1 MAKTLTEEKLVKLLA
16 ILVTLTIC
24 TTRISMAAGQI
35 FQGLALLMGIL
46 LFFRQGRQLHME
58 GESKKY
64 YLAALAFFASTLVSA
79 IGAVNPGA
87 VVKEFFNMWIWR
99 SVIFVLIAAFI
110 RRRDYLVNMLATY
123 LAVMGLEGIAAAGE
137 AIFIGGRG
145 WGFGPRT
152 TNSLA
157 LCGMMCLVFPTACII
172 LYDKGFEQK
181 LKKAASF
188 CTGGILAG
196 QLGAQSRAA
205 WLTAVIS
212 APMAFAPYAKKS
224 LKYMT
229 VVLSI
234 AALVVGMF
242 AVRPHYLKRL
252 MSSSNMTTDWS
263 NTHRLWLWESCI
275 NMFKDHPVNG
285 IGLGNFQMFYRDKGY
300 WMHNGKGELTPA
312 ELRQKAAT
320 AQQGLKKPASTQPKT
335 AAQKQAPVK
344 KAAPVQKL
352 PVKQNAVQQK
362 DTAQNNTVKKQATA
376 GPKAPGQQNIAQ
388 KSNTVQKQATAKQPP
403 AKQKTGQQKPA
414 QQKPIAQKPVAK
426 PNVPQKRVFVAGH
439 AHNSYFQLLAET
451 GVIGFAG
458 LVLFVLYYLGNSLR
472 NWFREKQPYDLMF
485 FTSFLSFFVLFAQVE
500 HIVDNSA
507 AVRMMW
513 FLLAIL
519 LQMKALKQ
527 NGN

>member
-1 MAKTLTEEKLVKLLA
+1 MPTTLTEEKLVKLLA

-24 TTRISMAAGQI
+24 TTRISMAVGQI
-35 FQGLALLMGIL
+35 FQGLALLTGIL

-58 GESKKY
+58 KESKNY
-64 YLAALAFFASTLVSA
+64 YLAALVFFASTLVSA

-110 RRRDYLVNMLATY
+110 RRRDYLVNMLAAY
-123 LAVMGLEGIAAAGE
+123 LAVMGLEGLAAAGE

-172 LYDKGFEQK
+172 LYDKGFEAK
-181 LKKAASF
+181 LKKAAAF
-188 CTGGILAG
+188 CTAGILGG

-205 WLTAVIS
+205 WLTCIAS
-212 APMAFAPYAKKS
+212 APVAFAPYAKKS
-224 LKYMT
+224 LKYLT

-234 AALVVGMF
+234 VALIIGVF
-242 AVRPHYLKRL
+242 AVRPHYMKRL

-263 NTHRLWLWESCI
+263 NTHRLWLWESCV

-300 WMHNGKGELTPA
+300 WMHNGKGEPTPA
-312 ELRQKAAT
+312 ELRQKAAA
-320 AQQGLKKPASTQPKT
+320 AQKNLKKPAS
-335 AAQKQAPVK
+335 A
-344 KAAPVQKL
+344 
-352 PVKQNAVQQK
+352 KQNAV
-362 DTAQNNTVKKQATA
+362 
-376 GPKAPGQQNIAQ
+376 
-388 KSNTVQKQATAKQPP
+388 
-403 AKQKTGQQKPA
+403 QKPA
-414 QQKPIAQKPVAK
+414 QQKTVQQKPAVKKPVQQKPVAQKPAAQKPAAK
-426 PNVPQKRVFVAGH
+426 PNAPQKRVFVAGH

-458 LVLFVLYYLGNSLR
+458 LLLFVLYYLGNSLR
-472 NWFREKQPYDLMF
+472 NWFKEKQPYDLMF

-500 HIVDNSA
+500 HIVDNSS

-527 NGN
+527 KNG

>member
-58 GESKKY
+58 EESKKY

-110 RRRDYLVNMLATY
+110 RRRDYLVNMLAAY
-123 LAVMGLEGIAAAGE
+123 LAVMGLEGLAAAGE

-181 LKKAASF
+181 LKKAAAF
-188 CTGGILAG
+188 CTAGILGG

-205 WLTAVIS
+205 WLTCIAS

-224 LKYMT
+224 LKYLTM
-229 VVLSI
+229 VLSI
-234 AALVVGMF
+234 VALIIGVF
-242 AVRPHYLKRL
+242 AVRPHYMKRL
-252 MSSSNMTTDWS
+252 VSSANMTTDWS
-263 NTHRLWLWESCI
+263 NTHRLWLWESCV
-275 NMFKDHPVNG
+275 NMFRDHPVSG
-285 IGLGNFQMFYRDKGY
+285 IGLGNFQMYYRDKGY
-300 WMHNGKGELTPA
+300 WMHNGKGEPTPA
-312 ELRQKAAT
+312 ELRQKAA
-320 AQQGLKKPASTQPKT
+320 
-335 AAQKQAPVK
+335 AAQKGMTKQAPGKPKANVQKQATVK
-344 KAAPVQKL
+344 KAAPVQKP
-352 PVKQNAVQQK
+352 PVKQNGTQQK
-362 DTAQNNTVKKQATA
+362 AAAQNNTVKKQATA
-376 GPKAPGQQNIAQ
+376 KPA
-388 KSNTVQKQATAKQPP
+388 P
-403 AKQKTGQQKPA
+403 AKQNAIQKSAQQKTVQQKPA
-414 QQKPIAQKPVAK
+414 VKKPVQQKPTAQKPAAK
-426 PNVPQKRVFVAGH
+426 PNAPQKRVFVAGH

>member
-1 MAKTLTEEKLVKLLA
+1 MPKTLTEKTLVKLLA
-16 ILVTLTIC
+16 IFLTLTIC

-46 LFFRQGRQLHME
+46 LFFRQGRRLHME
-58 GESKKY
+58 RESKKY
-64 YLAALAFFASTLVSA
+64 YLAALAFFATTLISA

-110 RRRDYLVNMLATY
+110 RRRDYLVNMLAAY
-123 LAVMGLEGIAAAGE
+123 FAVMGLEGLAAAGE
-137 AIFIGGRG
+137 AIFVGGRG

-157 LCGMMCLVFPTACII
+157 LCGMMCLTFPTACII
-172 LYDKGFEQK
+172 LYDKGFETK
-181 LKKAASF
+181 LKKAAAF

-205 WLTAVIS
+205 WLTGIVS

-224 LKYMT
+224 LKYLT

-234 AALVVGMF
+234 VALVIGIF
-242 AVRPHYLKRL
+242 AVRPHYMKRL

-263 NTHRLWLWESCI
+263 NTHRLWLWESCV

-300 WMHNGKGELTPA
+300 WMHNGKGEPTPA
-312 ELRQKAAT
+312 ELRQKAAAAQKGMT
-320 AQQGLKKPASTQPKT
+320 KQAPAQQKA
-335 AAQKQAPVK
+335 AAQKQATVK
-344 KAAPVQKL
+344 KAAPAQKQ
-352 PVKQNAVQQK
+352 PVKTNVPQQKAAAQNNAVKKPAPAKQNAIQKSAQQK
-362 DTAQNNTVKKQATA
+362 TV
-376 GPKAPGQQNIAQ
+376 
-388 KSNTVQKQATAKQPP
+388 
-403 AKQKTGQQKPA
+403 QQKPA
-414 QQKPIAQKPVAK
+414 VKKPVQQKPTAQKPAAK
-426 PNVPQKRVFVAGH
+426 PNAPQKRVFVAGH

>member
-16 ILVTLTIC
+16 ILITLTIC

-110 RRRDYLVNMLATY
+110 RRRDYLVNMLAAY

-172 LYDKGFEQK
+172 LYDKGFETK

-300 WMHNGKGELTPA
+300 WMHNGKGEPTPA
-312 ELRQKAAT
+312 ELRQKAAA
-320 AQQGLKKPASTQPKT
+320 AQKDLKKPPTTQPKA
-335 AAQKQAPVK
+335 AAQKQPVK
-344 KAAPVQKL
+344 TNVPQQKAAP
-352 PVKQNAVQQK
+352 
-362 DTAQNNTVKKQATA
+362 QNNTVKKQATA
-376 GPKAPGQQNIAQ
+376 KPA
-388 KSNTVQKQATAKQPP
+388 P
-403 AKQKTGQQKPA
+403 AKQNAIQKSAQQKTVQQKPA
-414 QQKPIAQKPVAK
+414 VKKPVQQKPTAQKPAAK
-426 PNVPQKRVFVAGH
+426 PNAPQKRVFVAGH

>member
-1 MAKTLTEEKLVKLLA
+1 MFKTLTEEKLVKLLA
-16 ILVTLTIC
+16 IFLTLTIC

-35 FQGLALLMGIL
+35 FQGLALLTGIL

-58 GESKKY
+58 KESKNY
-64 YLAALAFFASTLVSA
+64 YLAALVFFASTLVSA

-110 RRRDYLVNMLATY
+110 RRRDYLVNMLAAY
-123 LAVMGLEGIAAAGE
+123 LAVMGLEGLAAAGE
-137 AIFIGGRG
+137 AILVGGRG

-157 LCGMMCLVFPTACII
+157 LCGMMCLAFPTACII
-172 LYDKGFEQK
+172 LYDKGFEAK
-181 LKKAASF
+181 LKKAAAF
-188 CTGGILAG
+188 CTAGILGG

-205 WLTAVIS
+205 WLTCIAS

-224 LKYMT
+224 LKYLT

-234 AALVVGMF
+234 VALIIGIF
-242 AVRPHYLKRL
+242 AVRPHYMKRL
-252 MSSSNMTTDWS
+252 VSSANMTTDWS
-263 NTHRLWLWESCI
+263 NTHRLWLWESCV

-300 WMHNGKGELTPA
+300 WMHNGKGEPTPA
-312 ELRQKAAT
+312 ELRQKAAA
-320 AQQGLKKPASTQPKT
+320 AQKGLKKPPTTQPKA

-344 KAAPVQKL
+344 KAAPVQKP
-352 PVKQNAVQQK
+352 PVKPNA
-362 DTAQNNTVKKQATA
+362 
-376 GPKAPGQQNIAQ
+376 
-388 KSNTVQKQATAKQPP
+388 VQKQATAKPAP
-403 AKQKTGQQKPA
+403 AKQNAVQKPAVKQKPA
-414 QQKPIAQKPVAK
+414 QQKTVQQKPVVKK
-426 PNVPQKRVFVAGH
+426 PIQQKQPVKQNTPQKRVFVAGH

-458 LVLFVLYYLGNSLR
+458 LLLFVLYYLGNSLR
-472 NWFREKQPYDLMF
+472 NWFKEKQPYDLMF

-500 HIVDNSA
+500 HIVDNSS

-519 LQMKALKQ
+519 LQMKALKKVECK
-527 NGN
+527 

>member
-1 MAKTLTEEKLVKLLA
+1 MPTTLTEEKLVKLLA

-110 RRRDYLVNMLATY
+110 HRRDYLVNMLAAY
-123 LAVMGLEGIAAAGE
+123 LAVMGLEGLAAAGE

-181 LKKAASF
+181 LKKAAAF
-188 CTGGILAG
+188 CTAGILGG

-205 WLTAVIS
+205 WLTCIAS

-224 LKYMT
+224 LKYLT

-234 AALVVGMF
+234 VALIIGVF
-242 AVRPHYLKRL
+242 AVRPHYMKRL
-252 MSSSNMTTDWS
+252 VSSANMTTDWS
-263 NTHRLWLWESCI
+263 NTHRLWLWESCV
-275 NMFKDHPVNG
+275 NMFRDHPVNG
-285 IGLGNFQMFYRDKGY
+285 IGLGNFQMYYRDKGY
-300 WMHNGKGELTPA
+300 WMHNGKGEPTPA
-312 ELRQKAAT
+312 ELRQKAAA
-320 AQQGLKKPASTQPKT
+320 AQKGLKKPTTTQPKA

-344 KAAPVQKL
+344 KAAPVQKP
-352 PVKQNAVQQK
+352 PVKSNAVQKQADAKPAPAKQNAVQK
-362 DTAQNNTVKKQATA
+362 PA
-376 GPKAPGQQNIAQ
+376 
-388 KSNTVQKQATAKQPP
+388 AK
-403 AKQKTGQQKPA
+403 QKPA
-414 QQKPIAQKPVAK
+414 QQKTVQQKPVVKK
-426 PNVPQKRVFVAGH
+426 PVQQKQPVKQNTPQKRVFVAGH

-458 LVLFVLYYLGNSLR
+458 LLLFVLYYLGNSLR
-472 NWFREKQPYDLMF
+472 NWFKEKQPYDLMF

-519 LQMKALKQ
+519 LQMKALKKVECK
-527 NGN
+527 